1 MTDDN
6 GTTDTIE
13 APAKPMKWSVAI
25 DQALGELGL
34 DANNAAVQARVCQL
48 RGSDEEP
55 AAGYISTRRMLLRKK
70 ASGETATKPKGKAD
84 MDMKPKVKAYMEVID
99 CAVEQ
104 LIEARRFVAK
114 VGGVEAG
121 VALLKALRKLE

>member
-6 GTTDTIE
+6 GATDTIE
-13 APAKPMKWSVAI
+13 APAKPLKWSIAI

-55 AAGYISTRRMLLRKK
+55 AAGYISTRRMLLKKK
-70 ASGETATKPKGKAD
+70 ASGETAKPKGKAAAA
-84 MDMKPKVKAYMEVID
+84 PASEVID
-99 CAVEQ
+99 SAVEQ

-121 VALLKALRKLE
+121 VALLKALKKLE

>member
-6 GTTDTIE
+6 GATDTIE
-13 APAKPMKWSVAI
+13 APAKPLKWSIAI

-70 ASGETATKPKGKAD
+70 ASGEVAKPKGKAY

-121 VALLKALRKLE
+121 VALLKALKKLE